1 MAGRRAIRTTRVA
14 PIIDRLNEH
23 RTAAGRDTLDFDLLI
38 SLRKRDHHPDV
49 FDTVADMGVTGLMVA
64 PWSIF
69 PNDDIGSLDGK
80 KRAMD
85 EFANK
90 FMR

>member
-1 MAGRRAIRTTRVA
+1 LA

-23 RTAAGRDTLDFDLLI
+23 RAAAGRDARNFELLI

-49 FDTVADMGVTGLMVA
+49 FDAVADMGVTGLMVA

>member
-1 MAGRRAIRTTRVA
+1 LA
-14 PIIDRLNEH
+14 PIVDRLNEH
-23 RTAAGRDTLDFDLLI
+23 RAGAGRDTLDFDLLI

-49 FDTVADMGVTGLMVA
+49 FDIVADMGVTGLMVA

-80 KRAMD
+80 KAAMD